1 MIPEADKTSKVQ
13 EAQKLTRFTRL
24 LPQRVLKLKTV
35 AHGPCVMNCQPLG
48 PEGPGMW
55 CYWVITQAEVGFL
68 DDVSVFGSPM
78 LLSREST

>member
-24 LPQRVLKLKTV
+24 LPQRVLKLET
-35 AHGPCVMNCQPLG
+35 AAQGPCVMNWQLLG
-48 PEGPGMW
+48 PEGPGMR
-55 CYWVITQAEVGFL
+55 CSWVVTQAEVGFL
-68 DDVSVFGSPM
+68 DDVFVFGSPM